1 MRITIPDFVKLVEE
15 QTNGEILAEDFYA
28 PSSVNAFSNF
38 IEAWRKTPQVRFTCH
53 EHCGVATY
61 VFVDDDGKLTPI
73 THFIDV
79 DGFFGLL
86 NDLTE
91 KVEGGG
97 KISKTRAIAKI
108 TKELPHL
115 IDLKNKPKNLD
126 IKKLLLSVLKE
137 GDVDALADFSYR
149 TMLIG
154 CMHFQDPYNFDIE
167 RVKRCAIH
175 YAVPGGKVYPFCTY
189 NSIHRE
195 KVEKQYAIP
204 LEVWEKQNRDK
215 NIQSR
220 RNPKSLSFP
229 KSNIFFIPS
238 FFIYRRF
245 HYHGYVF

>member
-1 MRITIPDFVKLVEE
+1 
-15 QTNGEILAEDFYA
+15 
-28 PSSVNAFSNF
+28 
-38 IEAWRKTPQVRFTCH
+38 
-53 EHCGVATY
+53 VATY

-195 KVEKQYAIP
+195 KVAISALMTTSMMYMEP
-204 LEVWEKQNRDK
+204 VIKKLKENFVKAKVVVGGAPINNDFANK
-215 NIQSR
+215 IGAD
-220 RNPKSLSFP
+220 
-229 KSNIFFIPS
+229 
-238 FFIYRRF
+238 
-245 HYHGYVF
+245 GYGKDAVEAVKVSKKLVGV